1 MNLIKIDMPQADFI
15 LIRKRNLEDTSEA
28 AIAKEYGFTDYHK
41 IPRDKAGIF
50 MFYDVSDNLLFVGKA
65 RKLRMRIRKHF
76 EDNVSDIKN
85 HRDDVH
91 KIVVCVV
98 DNPME
103 REIYETY
110 IINMLQSKYN
120 TEKAFFRS

>member
-1 MNLIKIDMPQADFI
+1 MPQADFI
-15 LIRKRNLEDTSEA
+15 LTRKRNPEDTSEA
-28 AIAKEYGFTDYHK
+28 AIAKEYDFTDYHK

-50 MFYDVSDNLLFVGKA
+50 MFYDAQDNLMFVGKA

-98 DNPME
+98 ESAME
-103 REIYETY
+103 RDIYETF
-110 IINMLQSKYN
+110 IINELHSKYN
-120 TEKAFFRS
+120 TDKAFFR

>member
-1 MNLIKIDMPQADFI
+1 MIKIDMPKADFT
-15 LIRKRNLEDTSEA
+15 LIRKRNVDDTSEA

-50 MFYDVSDNLLFVGKA
+50 MFYDVSNNLMFVGKA

-85 HRDDVH
+85 HRDDVY
-91 KIVVCVV
+91 KIVVCLV

-110 IINMLQSKYN
+110 IINTLEAKYN

>member
-1 MNLIKIDMPQADFI
+1 MINIELPQADYI
-15 LIRKRNLEDTSEA
+15 LTRKRNPEDTSEA
-28 AIAKEYGFTDYHK
+28 PIAREYGFTDYHK
-41 IPRDKAGIF
+41 IPRDKAGVF
-50 MFYDVSDNLLFVGKA
+50 MFYDAQDRLLFVGKA

-91 KIVVCVV
+91 KIVVLVV

-103 REIYETY
+103 RDIYETY
-110 IINMLQSKYN
+110 IINTLEAKHN
-120 TEKAFFRS
+120 TDKAFFRS

>member
-1 MNLIKIDMPQADFI
+1 MIKIDMPNADFI
-15 LIRKRNLEDTSEA
+15 LTRKRNPEDTSEA
-28 AIAKEYGFTDYHK
+28 PIAREYGFTDYHK

-50 MFYDVSDNLLFVGKA
+50 MFYDADDNLLFVGKA

-91 KIVVCVV
+91 KIVVCIV
-98 DNPME
+98 DSPME
-103 REIYETY
+103 RDIYETY
-110 IINMLQSKYN
+110 IINTLHAKYN
-120 TEKAFFRS
+120 TEKAFFKS

>member
-1 MNLIKIDMPQADFI
+1 MIKIELPQPDYI
-15 LIRKRNLEDTSEA
+15 LTRKRNPEDTSEA
-28 AIAKEYGFTDYHK
+28 PIAREYGFTDYHK
-41 IPRDKAGIF
+41 IPRDKAGVF
-50 MFYDVSDNLLFVGKA
+50 LFYDAQDRLLFAGKA

-91 KIVVCVV
+91 KIVVFVV
-98 DNPME
+98 ESPVE
-103 REIYETY
+103 RDIYETY
-110 IINMLQSKYN
+110 AINEFEAKYN